1 MPVFIA
7 DIMQHQTGILI
18 NRGEPIM
25 GTDVQKRVYEI
36 LESRSRE
43 LPAGKFVSRAL
54 LLLILINVIAAVIET
69 DAGLFHSY
77 GHILDVIA
85 VFSVLVFTAEYIL
98 RVWCCTQ
105 NPEYRAPVTG
115 RLRYMVT
122 PAAIID
128 LFVILPF
135 LLLPFIAHQGLSSFI
150 RFLRIF
156 WILKIGHYTRSL
168 GTFSRVFNAKREEIF
183 IAFFVMLVLLVIGS
197 ALIFIAEHEAQPT
210 KFSSVLASMWWG
222 IETMA
227 TIGYGDMV
235 PVTPMGKVIAGIVAL
250 TGVGLFALP
259 AGILASGFIDE
270 YSKSRKNVQAPPN
283 VCPHCGKEI
292 HDPEKKKDP

>member
-1 MPVFIA
+1 
-7 DIMQHQTGILI
+7 
-18 NRGEPIM
+18 M
-25 GTDVQKRVYEI
+25 GTDLKEKVYEI

-43 LPAGKFVSRAL
+43 LPSGVFISRAL
-54 LLLILINVIAAVIET
+54 LFLILVNVIAAVLET
-69 DAGLFHSY
+69 DNLIFHTY
-77 GHILDVIA
+77 GSTLDIIA
-85 VFSVLVFTAEYIL
+85 LFSVLVFTVEYIL

-105 NPEYRAPVTG
+105 NPLYQSPVSG

-122 PAAIID
+122 PVALID

-135 LLLPFIAHQGLSSFI
+135 FCLPFVVHRGVTSVI

-156 WILKIGHYTRSL
+156 WILKIGHYTQTL
-168 GTFSRVFNAKREEIF
+168 GTFSRVFRAKREEIF
-183 IAFFVMLVLLVIGS
+183 VAFFVMLLLLVIGS
-197 ALIFIAEHEAQPT
+197 TLIFFAENEAQPT

-235 PVTPMGKVIAGIVAL
+235 PVTPIGKVIAGFVAL
-250 TGVGLFALP
+250 VGIALFALP

-270 YSKSRKNVQAPPN
+270 YSKNRKQAEVSQK

-292 HDPEKKKDP
+292 EGMQEKKEP

>member
-1 MPVFIA
+1 
-7 DIMQHQTGILI
+7 
-18 NRGEPIM
+18 M
-25 GTDVQKRVYEI
+25 GNDLQKQVYEI

-43 LPAGKFVSRAL
+43 LPAGIFLSRAL

-69 DAGLFHSY
+69 DAWFFHTY
-77 GHILDVIA
+77 GRTLDIIA
-85 VFSVLVFTAEYIL
+85 VFSVFVFSAEYIL

-105 NPEYRAPVTG
+105 NPAYQSPVTG

-135 LLLPFIAHQGLSSFI
+135 FCLPFVVHKGVTSFI

-168 GTFSRVFNAKREEIF
+168 GIFSRVFKAKREEIF

-197 ALIFIAEHEAQPT
+197 ALIFFAENEAQPT

-235 PVTPMGKVIAGIVAL
+235 PVTPLGKIIAAFVAVVGI
-250 TGVGLFALP
+250 GLFALP

-270 YSKSRKNVQAPPN
+270 YNKTRNNMQTPPKI
-283 VCPHCGKEI
+283 CPHCGKEI
-292 HDPEKKKDP
+292 DDQQKGKDP